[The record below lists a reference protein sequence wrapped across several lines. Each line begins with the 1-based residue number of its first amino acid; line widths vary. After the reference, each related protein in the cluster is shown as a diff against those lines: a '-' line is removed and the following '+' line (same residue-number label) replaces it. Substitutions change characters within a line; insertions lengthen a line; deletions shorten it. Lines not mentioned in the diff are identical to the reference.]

1 VHVYKNRKRGRERCS
16 NSDVMKKQ
24 NMKTKININ
33 NNEKTFCQKNKIIK
47 ALHINILLLFEQK
60 P

>member
-1 VHVYKNRKRGRERCS
+1 VRERDCS
-16 NSDVMKKQ
+16 NNDVMKKQ

-47 ALHINILLLFEQK
+47 ALHINIILLFEQK